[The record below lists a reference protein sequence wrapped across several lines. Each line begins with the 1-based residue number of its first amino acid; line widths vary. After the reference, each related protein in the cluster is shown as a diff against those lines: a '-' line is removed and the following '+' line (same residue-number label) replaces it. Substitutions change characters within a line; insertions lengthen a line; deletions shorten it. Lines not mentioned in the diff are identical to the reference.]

1 MDPPIPDRVKRES
14 CCQDGDIGTEELEAT
29 VDIIVK
35 LEFEEIEIKE
45 EELSCN
51 DAAGVDEVV
60 EDERDVEEGENEE
73 NDRETGVNLLE
84 IIERDEEQDFGDGEI

>member
-1 MDPPIPDRVKRES
+1 MDPPIPVRVKQEP
-14 CCQDGDIGTEELEAT
+14 CCQDVDEIGTEQLEAT
-29 VDIIVK
+29 TVAIDVTLK
-35 LEFEEIEIKE
+35 FEEIVKE
-45 EELSCN
+45 ELNC
-51 DAAGVDEVV
+51 DGAAGVDEVV